1 MRGST
6 RRIVFFVVGFA
17 ACLAISTLADARKV
31 AENSGDFLA
40 TAGATVRQPSSLSM
54 GIETASRPQTVQGTW
69 GVKCLDERTH
79 KWKGRR
85 GAFTGTSPIRQRLSI
100 PVRHPE
106 KCKVNAAGSQDLAA
120 VPPPTTTVVTVRL
133 YAGRS

>member
-6 RRIVFFVVGFA
+6 RRIIFLVVGLA
-17 ACLAISTLADARKV
+17 ASLAIATPADARKV
-31 AENSGDFLA
+31 AENSGEFLT

-54 GIETASRPQTVQGTW
+54 EIKTASGPQTVQGTW

-85 GAFTGTSPIRQRLSI
+85 GGFTGTSPIRKRLSI

-106 KCKVNAAGSQDLAA
+106 KCKVNAAGSQDLVA

-133 YAGRS
+133 FAGRS